1 MLLLKRLEDAVQDGD
16 RIYGVIKGAAINH
29 GGRASGYTVPN
40 PKAQSEVISQAL
52 QEAGVSPYQ
61 ISYVEAHGTGTKL
74 GDPIEIRALTDA
86 FGDVPE
92 TCLIGSVKSNIG
104 HGESAAGIAA
114 VTKCCCR

>member
-1 MLLLKRLEDAVQDGD
+1 M
-16 RIYGVIKGAAINH
+16 
-29 GGRASGYTVPN
+29 
-40 PKAQSEVISQAL
+40 
-52 QEAGVSPYQ
+52 
-61 ISYVEAHGTGTKL
+61 EAHGTGTKL

-114 VTKCCCR
+114 VTKVLLQMKHKQIAPSLHADVLNPNIQFDEGRFPYAGN